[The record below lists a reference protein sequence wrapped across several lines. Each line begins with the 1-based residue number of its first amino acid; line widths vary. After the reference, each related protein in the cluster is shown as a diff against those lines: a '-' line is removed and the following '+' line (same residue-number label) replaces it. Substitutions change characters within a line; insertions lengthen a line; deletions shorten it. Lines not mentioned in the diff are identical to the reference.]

1 MTIDNKPKPAAKAA
15 QPAAQPATQ
24 PAPQP
29 PSRALTPLDEVKHA
43 LLSPEMGRQFQAAL
57 PAHIPLDKFQRV
69 AATAVANNAELVQA
83 DRTSLYSACM
93 KAAQDGLLPD
103 GREAALVIFKTKDG
117 DRWIKKAQYMPMVA
131 GVLKKIRN
139 SGELKELS
147 AHVVYTN
154 DRFDYFIDDAG
165 EHLVHRPLLDGDRG
179 PFRLAYAVA
188 TTKEGG
194 RYIEV
199 MTKDQVDDV
208 ASVSKSRDSNGN
220 PTGPWRDWYPEMA
233 RKTVIR
239 RLSKRLPMSTDLDD
253 LLHRDDDLYD
263 LRGREALVDKGP
275 AEVVPADTG
284 KRPRR
289 LQAVVD
295 AAAPAATAAATV
307 TTPTVTAQTSA
318 PQSDAP
324 PAGHPAAESP
334 PDDAGPAGEAI

>member
-1 MTIDNKPKPAAKAA
+1 MTTDNKPKPAAKAA
-15 QPAAQPATQ
+15 AA
-24 PAPQP
+24 APN
-29 PSRALTPLDEVKHA
+29 RALTPLDEVKHA

-83 DRTSLYSACM
+83 ERTSLYSACM

-103 GREAALVIFKTKDG
+103 GREAALVIFNTKDG

-139 SGELKELS
+139 SGELKDLS
-147 AHVVYTN
+147 AHVVYSN
-154 DRFDYFIDDAG
+154 DRFDYYIDDAG

-208 ASVSKSRDSNGN
+208 ASVSKSKDSKGN

-275 AEVVPADTG
+275 AEVVSTDTS

-295 AAAPAATAAATV
+295 AATPATSAPGAATV
-307 TTPTVTAQTSA
+307 TTQTSA
-318 PQSDAP
+318 PQMAGMGDAP
-324 PAGHPAAESP
+324 PPGHPAAETP
-334 PDDAGPAGEAI
+334 PDDAGTGGEPI

>member
-1 MTIDNKPKPAAKAA
+1 MTTDTKTKTAPAKAA
-15 QPAAQPATQ
+15 AATPN
-24 PAPQP
+24 
-29 PSRALTPLDEVKHA
+29 RALTPLDEVKHA

-83 DRTSLYSACM
+83 DRNTLYSACM

-103 GREAALVIFKTKDG
+103 GREAALVIFNTKDG

-131 GVLKKIRN
+131 GILKKIRN

-147 AHVVYTN
+147 AHVVYSN
-154 DRFDYFIDDAG
+154 DRFDYYIDDTG
-165 EHLVHRPLLDGDRG
+165 EHLMHRPLLDGDRG
-179 PFRLAYAVA
+179 TFRRVYAIA

-199 MTKDQVDDV
+199 MSKEQVDDV
-208 ASVSKSRDSNGN
+208 ASVSKSKDSKGN

-275 AEVVPADTG
+275 AEVVSTDTS

-295 AAAPAATAAATV
+295 AATPATSAPGAATV
-307 TTPTVTAQTSA
+307 ATQTSA
-318 PQSDAP
+318 PQMAGMGDAP